1 MILKYLCACFF
12 SFLGIAAG
20 KKSFL
25 TEDPYYAKTLSGI
38 SFDQELKKDGDLFVM
53 FHAPWCEHCE
63 ALSHAFEEAAM
74 MLAQKEV
81 GLKVTLAKVDGSKHE
96 DLAKR
101 YGVQGYP
108 TLRYFKER
116 EVQVMDAANSGGT
129 AEDIYNFVK
138 KVASAPDRIV
148 HIVDEAGMDIFLE
161 TGGVFS
167 IGFFES
173 EEHAELFIGVAE
185 KFKYP
190 VRFGW
195 TANGELAA
203 ARLGLDKNEET
214 NRVVLLTPFDE
225 KRHVFTVEN
234 PLEGTRK
241 SRKDMANM
249 MNTMMGVPH
258 EEAEKLIPDT
268 QEQRALKEWIT
279 TLMAPLVV
287 PFEQGYTDLIFQG
300 PVRAHLIAIID
311 PEADSSDIIA
321 ALTEAS
327 RPNRGKV
334 LHIVMPAI
342 EQTKDIRKFF
352 GVEQHNLPTVV
363 FSDMRHATDEA
374 PAGTQTIFNKHT
386 AITGDSLKEFADG
399 QLEKS
404 PGDQKKNRPSK
415 KAARKKAD
423 PRKKKG
429 TMPQAAEL

>member
-12 SFLGIAAG
+12 LFLGIAAG

-148 HIVDEAGMDIFLE
+148 HIVDEAGMNIFLE

-185 KFKYP
+185 K
-190 VRFGW
+190 
-195 TANGELAA
+195 
-203 ARLGLDKNEET
+203 
-214 NRVVLLTPFDE
+214 
-225 KRHVFTVEN
+225 
-234 PLEGTRK
+234 
-241 SRKDMANM
+241 
-249 MNTMMGVPH
+249 
-258 EEAEKLIPDT
+258 
-268 QEQRALKEWIT
+268 
-279 TLMAPLVV
+279 
-287 PFEQGYTDLIFQG
+287 
-300 PVRAHLIAIID
+300 
-311 PEADSSDIIA
+311 
-321 ALTEAS
+321 
-327 RPNRGKV
+327 
-334 LHIVMPAI
+334 
-342 EQTKDIRKFF
+342 
-352 GVEQHNLPTVV
+352 
-363 FSDMRHATDEA
+363 
-374 PAGTQTIFNKHT
+374 
-386 AITGDSLKEFADG
+386 
-399 QLEKS
+399 
-404 PGDQKKNRPSK
+404 
-415 KAARKKAD
+415 
-423 PRKKKG
+423 
-429 TMPQAAEL
+429 